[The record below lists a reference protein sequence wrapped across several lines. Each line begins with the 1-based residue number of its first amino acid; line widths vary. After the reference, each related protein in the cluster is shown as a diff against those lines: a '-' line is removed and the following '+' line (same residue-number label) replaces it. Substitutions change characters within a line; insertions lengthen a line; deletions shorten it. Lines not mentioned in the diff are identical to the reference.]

1 MQWYDEFNA
10 VFFLSVGS
18 LVVAILAFCFK
29 SKCSEMN
36 LCGPLGLLRIVRNVE
51 AENEEQQFEITHP
64 TQEEKV

>member
-64 TQEEKV
+64 QEEQV

>member
-1 MQWYDEFNA
+1 MRWYDEFNA

-18 LVVAILAFCFK
+18 LLLAILAFCFK

-64 TQEEKV
+64 QEEQV

>member
-1 MQWYDEFNA
+1 MGWYDEFNA

-64 TQEEKV
+64 QEEQV